1 MSSMRQ
7 AVTIAFVLLLTSA
20 LLPPISA
27 SSDEERAK
35 QLQKERARLEKET
48 DPLDR
53 VKISIRIS
61 EILLEDVGESVRVGD
76 FDQME
81 RELTEYSTTIQD
93 AHQALANSGRDASKR
108 PGGFKEL
115 EIALRKHIRKFE
127 DVSRALTLEH
137 RDPVDKTRDLAS
149 GIRDKLLKALFP

>member
-1 MSSMRQ
+1 MRQ
-7 AVTIAFVLLLTSA
+7 VVTIAFVLLLA
-20 LLPPISA
+20 NAFPPPVSA

-35 QLQKERARLEKET
+35 QLQKEKARLEKEN

-53 VKISIRIS
+53 VKINIRIS

-81 RELTEYSTTIQD
+81 RQLNEYATTIQG
-93 AHQALANSGRDASKR
+93 AHQELVDSGRDASKR

-127 DVSRALTLEH
+127 DVSRTLTLEH
-137 RDPVDKTRDLAS
+137 RDPVDKTRDVAI

>member
-7 AVTIAFVLLLTSA
+7 AVTVAFVLLLTNA
-20 LLPPISA
+20 LLPPASA
-27 SSDEERAK
+27 SSDEDRAK
-35 QLQKERARLEKET
+35 QLQKERTKLEKET

-61 EILLEDVGESVRVGD
+61 EILLDDVGEAVRDGD

-81 RELTEYSTTIQD
+81 HQLTEYASTIQD
-93 AHQALANSGRDASKR
+93 AHQALVDSGRDASKR

-115 EIALRKHIRKFE
+115 EITLRKHVRKFE
-127 DVSRALTLEH
+127 DFSRTLTLEH
-137 RDPVDKTRDLAS
+137 REPVDKTRDLAAS
-149 GIRDKLLKALFP
+149 IRDKLLKALFP